1 MAIGTVKQNGSTVY
15 VYDESGRLKFTQNG
29 ILQGYTGSTVSVC
42 KNGNTVYV
50 YDDNG
55 RLQFTR

>member
-1 MAIGTVKQNGSTVY
+1 MAIGTAKQNGNFVY
-15 VYDESGRLKFTQNG
+15 VYDESGRLMFTQSG
-29 ILQGYTGSTVSVC
+29 TLQGYTGSSVSVC

-50 YDDNG
+50 YDDSG